1 VRRLLILLAAVAML
15 VAGCGGGGSG
25 SSAPSG
31 PPLTK
36 QAYQDK
42 LKSISTEVGKSVG
55 QTSSSGKIEQKNV
68 DKLVSAF
75 HTFADRLREVNPPTD
90 VKQLHEQ
97 LITAFDDLADEFPDI
112 AKKVNSAQDASAG
125 LAAFLGA
132 KSTQKLIKLGQEF
145 KAEGYDL
152 DLNGP

>member
-1 VRRLLILLAAVAML
+1 VRRLLILVAAVAVL

-68 DKLVSAF
+68 DKLVTAF
-75 HTFADRLREVNPPTD
+75 HTFADRLREVNPPAD
-90 VKQLHEQ
+90 VKELHAQ

-125 LAAFLGA
+125 LAAFLEA

-145 KAEGYDL
+145 KAKGYDL
-152 DLNGP
+152 NLNG